1 MSSLIIK
8 GGRVVDPAQ
17 SIDQVADVLIEDGRI
32 AAFGK
37 SIKSNKAKAID
48 AKGMTVIP
56 GLIDMHAH
64 LREPGR
70 EDEETITSGLKAAV
84 AGGFT
89 SVCCMPNT
97 NPAID
102 NSSVVEMILEKAAE
116 AGKANLFVIGAIT
129 KGRQGQEISEMADLI
144 KAGVVA
150 FSDDGN
156 CVSQSNVMR
165 RALEYSKMFEAP
177 LIIHA
182 EDKSLAALG
191 QMNEGF
197 YSTLLGLKGIP
208 KEAEETIIARDLIL
222 TKLTGGRVHFTHLSS
237 KGSVELVR
245 QAKKKGI
252 AVTADVTPHHLIL
265 TEEALSNYDTNLKIN
280 PPLRSKQDREA
291 LIEGLRDGTIDAIAT
306 DHAPHSLEEK
316 EKEFDSASFGMVGLE
331 TALALVLTKLV
342 EPKKLSLSQAI
353 AKMTANPA
361 KILNL
366 PEGTLAK
373 EAMAD
378 ITVFQ
383 PSAEFEVKAEQF
395 KSKSRNS
402 PFVGWK
408 LKGTVEHVLVSGKLV
423 VKEGKIID

>member
-1 MSSLIIK
+1 MSSLLIK
-8 GGRVVDPAQ
+8 GGRVIDPAQ
-17 SIDQVADVLIEDGRI
+17 KIDQVADLLIEDGKI
-32 AAFGK
+32 ASLGK
-37 SIKSNKAKAID
+37 NIKSSKAKTIE
-48 AKGMTVIP
+48 AKGMIAIP

-70 EDEETITSGLKAAV
+70 EDEETIASGLRAAV

-97 NPAID
+97 KPPID
-102 NSSVVEMILEKAAE
+102 NASVVEMVLEKATE
-116 AGKANLFVIGAIT
+116 ANKASLFVVGAIT
-129 KGRQGQEISEMADLI
+129 KNRRGEEISEMADLI

-165 RALEYSKMFEAP
+165 RALEYSKMFEVP
-177 LIIHA
+177 LIAHA
-182 EDKSLAALG
+182 EDKSLSALG

-197 YSTLLGLKGIP
+197 YSTLLGLKGMP
-208 KEAEETIIARDLIL
+208 KEAEETIVARDLIL
-222 TKLTGGRVHFTHLSS
+222 TELTGGKVHFTHLSS

-245 QAKKKGI
+245 QAKKKGLR
-252 AVTADVTPHHLIL
+252 VTTDVTPHHLVL
-265 TEEALSNYDTNLKIN
+265 TEEALSNYDTNLKVN

-291 LIEGLRDGTIDAIAT
+291 LIEGLRNGTIDAIAT

-316 EKEFDSASFGMVGLE
+316 EREFDSASFGMIGLE
-331 TALALVLTKLV
+331 TALALVLTELV
-342 EPKKLSLSQAI
+342 DKNKLSLSQAI
-353 AKMTANPA
+353 AKMTTNPA

-366 PEGTLAK
+366 LKGTLTKGKA
-373 EAMAD
+373 AD
-378 ITVFQ
+378 ITIFQ
-383 PSAEFEVKAEQF
+383 PSAEFEVKAEEF
-395 KSKSRNS
+395 KSKSINS

-408 LKGTVEHVLVSGKLV
+408 LKGKVEYVLVGGRLV

>member
-8 GGRVVDPAQ
+8 GGWVVDPAQ
-17 SIDQVADVLIEDGRI
+17 PIDQVADLLIEDGKI
-32 AAFGK
+32 AAVGK
-37 SIKSNKAKAID
+37 NIKSNKAKIIET
-48 AKGMTVIP
+48 KGMIVIP
-56 GLIDMHAH
+56 GLIDMHTH

-70 EDEETITSGLKAAV
+70 EDEETIESGLRAAV

-97 NPAID
+97 NPPID
-102 NSSVVEMILEKAAE
+102 NASVVEMVLEKAAK
-116 AGKANLFVIGAIT
+116 ANKANLFVVGAIT
-129 KGRQGQEISEMADLI
+129 KDRLGEEISEMADLI

-191 QMNEGF
+191 QINEGF

-208 KEAEETIIARDLIL
+208 REAEEIIIARDLVL
-222 TKLTGGRVHFTHLSS
+222 AELTGGRVHLTHLSS
-237 KGSVELVR
+237 KGSVELLR
-245 QAKKKGI
+245 QAKKQGLR
-252 AVTADVTPHHLIL
+252 VTADVTPHHLVL
-265 TEEALSNYDTNLKIN
+265 TEEALGNYDTNLKVN
-280 PPLRSKQDREA
+280 PPLRSKQDKEA

-316 EKEFDSASFGMVGLE
+316 EKEFDSASFGVTGLE

-353 AKMTANPA
+353 AKMTTGPA

-366 PEGTLAK
+366 PQGTLTK
-373 EAMAD
+373 GKTAD

-383 PSAEFEVKAEQF
+383 PSAEFEVKAEEF

-408 LKGTVEHVLVSGKLV
+408 LKGKVEYVLVGGKLI